1 MSEAASPS
9 KTSTSRKS
17 ERSGPSAT
25 PLAGKMEGSVHVLL
39 VRVYYEDTDALGL
52 VYYAN
57 YLKFMERGRTDMLR
71 LLDIGRHDPV
81 AGDAEGL
88 FVVRHCSID
97 FLKPARLDD
106 ILEIRTSV
114 AGLGGAT
121 LDLHQVIRGGGTDLA
136 TARVKAACV
145 DKSGRARRISPKI
158 RQKLQHLCVKMQPKA
173 DKNAQ

>member
-1 MSEAASPS
+1 MSEARSPS
-9 KTSTSRKS
+9 KTETSRKS
-17 ERSGPSAT
+17 KRSGPSAV
-25 PLAGKMEGSVHVLL
+25 PLAGRMEGSVHVLL

-71 LLDIGRHDPV
+71 LLGVGRHDPV

-97 FLKPARLDD
+97 FLSPARLDD

-121 LDLHQVIRGGGTDLA
+121 LDLDQAVRRDGIDLV
-136 TARVKAACV
+136 TGRVKAACI
-145 DKSGRARRISPKI
+145 DKSGKARRISPKI
-158 RQKLQHLCVKMQPKA
+158 RQKLQHLCVTR
-173 DKNAQ
+173 